1 MGTYPRITGRF
12 RKGFGKISESER
24 KEDGKVGLSPRDIPV
39 IEAKFEEVLDSLR
52 EAEAKGDMEAVMALI
67 NQAQGLINKKHLL
80 LLKSG
85 VNPILVGGKM
95 LWEKREAL

>member
-1 MGTYPRITGRF
+1 M
-12 RKGFGKISESER
+12 
-24 KEDGKVGLSPRDIPV
+24 
-39 IEAKFEEVLDSLR
+39 DSLR